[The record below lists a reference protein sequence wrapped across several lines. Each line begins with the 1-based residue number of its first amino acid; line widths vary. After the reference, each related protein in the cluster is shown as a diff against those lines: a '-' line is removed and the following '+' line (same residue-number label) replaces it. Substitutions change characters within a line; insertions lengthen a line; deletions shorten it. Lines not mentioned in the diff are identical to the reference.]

1 LWLHIQLSPSFT
13 TSSSCLFLPPRKPDP
28 ARCGPIL
35 GQECCVSTSC
45 MDSGHRG
52 GSVGSADVAQRRC
65 HLPYLHPHPL
75 LSHWEVMMRRTRRW
89 ESPPP
94 LSSPPCHCPCPGPRK
109 KAILGGTPVV
119 SILIPAPS
127 LGSEIQGGTEL
138 EGQQNAEDSKP
149 RNKRQ
154 SPRQGVRDREKERP
168 KDIPKRWIGR
178 NATQSVVQII
188 SRHI

>member
-94 LSSPPCHCPCPGPRK
+94 VGVPSPSLVPSLPLPLPRAQKKGYSGRDTCCFNSHPCP
-109 KAILGGTPVV
+109 
-119 SILIPAPS
+119 PAWD
-127 LGSEIQGGTEL
+127 QKFR
-138 EGQQNAEDSKP
+138 EGQS
-149 RNKRQ
+149 
-154 SPRQGVRDREKERP
+154 
-168 KDIPKRWIGR
+168 
-178 NATQSVVQII
+178 
-188 SRHI
+188 